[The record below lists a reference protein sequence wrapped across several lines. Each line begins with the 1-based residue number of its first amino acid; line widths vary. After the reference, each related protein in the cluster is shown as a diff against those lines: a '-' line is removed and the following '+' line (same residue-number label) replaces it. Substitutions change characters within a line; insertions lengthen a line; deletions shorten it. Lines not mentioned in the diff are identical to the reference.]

1 MTLIKFDT
9 TAASRDTVCVYANIL
24 QFLFFNNNELGTEN
38 KR

>member
-1 MTLIKFDT
+1 MTQIKFDT
-9 TAASRDTVCVYANIL
+9 TAASRDTVCVDANFL